1 MSQTSLTRQEIAEL
15 PFVKRS
21 RRLSPDLD
29 DIFYG
34 DSCPLIVRQFAIDDL
49 HRLSTSCSG
58 QELAINLRVQ
68 RHHFYACTLLA
79 ELLGLENIIESASSI
94 SSFADL
100 MIHKAFQLEA
110 NRLVE
115 KGKLPPV
122 FEDLGQS
129 GLIILAMGKLGAQEL
144 NFSSDVDLVVF
155 FDAHQAGLADEFP
168 TFQRHLIK
176 LVQDVARLLSDNNE
190 AGFAYRVDLRLRPD
204 PGATAVVISTDAAEL
219 YYEQL
224 GQNWERAAFIRARPC
239 ASDIDCGEA
248 FLDRLRPFIWRRS
261 MDAYAVEDVK
271 SIKRQIQAHYGLHEI
286 LVRNHDLK
294 LGVGGIREIEFF
306 AQTQQLLAGGRL
318 PALRARR
325 TIDALHRLAEAG
337 FISQACAENMS
348 AYYAKLRCWEHRI
361 QYVDDQQTHQV
372 PADDL
377 GFELFV
383 RLCGFDDEAD
393 AEHKVHALL
402 LAVHDEFSG
411 LFGGESLSLP
421 EGNLSFTGP
430 DQDPST
436 IKTLKTLGYGQPEQ
450 MMTLV
455 KQWHHGR
462 MQATRTARA
471 RALLTELT
479 PAIVKTC
486 SDRENPDQVLLNF
499 DRFLQGL
506 PGGVQI
512 FSLLTHGPEVLDM
525 LTRIL
530 SAAPEMVNHLL
541 KKPDILDSMLDP
553 MFLTGHLGK
562 EELFQRLQDR
572 LSLATHIDAV
582 LDIVR
587 DFASDERFRIAV
599 QVLLGK
605 MSPSNADD
613 AYTDIAEIV
622 LTQLFSHVHAEFQE
636 RHGIHQAGF
645 CVLGMGKFGS
655 REMTAKS
662 DLDLVFIY
670 GDRDDEVSDGP
681 RPLTAG
687 IYYSKLGQKLIAA
700 LTVPTASGGLYDV
713 DMRLRPS
720 GRSGPLSV
728 SLQRFSNYHLQESWS
743 WELMALTR
751 ARLVLDYGGLGED
764 VTKIVCQ
771 ACGVAHERHDLV
783 ADALDMRKKLWKE
796 RHPRGPFDIKYRA
809 GGLLDIEFILQV
821 MMLQTPPG
829 SITPGT
835 MTVGALI
842 RYFAEQKSL
851 DEDDSIDLLHA
862 HQLLTD
868 LSQTASVA
876 SEKTH
881 QFLSRSPKDGLL
893 QAFLDRHAWQYVR
906 IEDQLEKVCGPVK
919 KIFDARLGSYE

>member
-1 MSQTSLTRQEIAEL
+1 MNPTSLSRLEISEL
-15 PFVKRS
+15 PFAKRS
-21 RRLSPDLD
+21 MRMSPSLANIFQHDGCPLAARTEAVEKLGALSARLS
-29 DIFYG
+29 
-34 DSCPLIVRQFAIDDL
+34 S
-49 HRLSTSCSG
+49 H
-58 QELAINLRVQ
+58 ELAIELRVQ
-68 RHHFYACTLLA
+68 RHHFYACTMLA
-79 ELLGLENIIESASSI
+79 ELLGLEDIIQSAAAI

-100 MIHKAFQLEA
+100 MIHKAFQIEA
-110 NRLVE
+110 ERLVS
-115 KGKLPPV
+115 KGRLPDI
-122 FEDLGQS
+122 FTNLGES
-129 GLIILAMGKLGAQEL
+129 GLIVLAMGKLGAQEL
-144 NFSSDVDLVVF
+144 NFSSDVDLIVF
-155 FDAHQAGLADEFP
+155 FDAHRANLTDEFP
-168 TFQRHLIK
+168 SFQRYLIK
-176 LVQDVARLLSDNNE
+176 MVQDVARLLSDNNE

-239 ASDIDCGEA
+239 AGDVVAGNE
-248 FLDRLRPFIWRRS
+248 FLERLRPFVWRRS

-271 SIKRQIQAHYGLHEI
+271 SIKRQIQAHYGLHDI

-318 PALRARR
+318 PNLRARR
-325 TIDALHRLAEAG
+325 TIDALNMLWEAG
-337 FISQACAENMS
+337 FISEATASKMS
-348 AYYAKLRCWEHRI
+348 SYYRMLRCWEHRV

-372 PADDL
+372 PDDAH
-377 GFELFV
+377 GFDLFV
-383 RLCGFDDEAD
+383 RLCGFDDEKT
-393 AEHKVHALL
+393 AEDVIYATLV
-402 LAVHDEFSG
+402 AVHEEFSG

-436 IKTLKTLGYGQPEQ
+436 INTLIALGYGQPEQ

-462 MQATRTARA
+462 MQATKTARA

-486 SDRENPDQVLLNF
+486 SDREHPDQVLLNF

-541 KKPDILDSMLDP
+541 KKPNVLDSMLDP
-553 MFLTGHLGK
+553 MFLTGHPGK
-562 EELFQRLQDR
+562 QELDQRLQDR
-572 LSLATHIDAV
+572 LGLAEHIDAV

-605 MSPSNADD
+605 MAPSEADD

-622 LTQLFSHVHAEFQE
+622 LAKLFDHVHEEFQLK
-636 RHGIHQAGF
+636 HGKHPAGF
-645 CVLGMGKFGS
+645 CVLAMGKFGS
-655 REMTAKS
+655 REMTARS
-662 DLDLVFIY
+662 DLDLVFVY
-670 GDRDDEVSDGP
+670 GDRDEEFSDGP
-681 RPLTAG
+681 RPLSSG
-687 IYYSKLGQKLIAA
+687 SYYSKLGQKLIAA
-700 LTVPTASGGLYDV
+700 LTVPTASGGLYEV

-728 SLQRFSNYHLQESWS
+728 SLKRFIQYHEAESWT

-751 ARLVLDYGGLGED
+751 ARLVLDHGNLGTELAS
-764 VTKIVCQ
+764 IVAH
-771 ACGVAHERHDLV
+771 ACGQASKRHDLV
-783 ADALDMRKKLWKE
+783 VDALEMRKKLWQE

-821 MMLQTPPG
+821 MVLQTPPG
-829 SITPGT
+829 RIAPGS
-835 MTVGALI
+835 MTVGGLI
-842 RYFAEQKSL
+842 RYFAEQAAL
-851 DEDDSIDLLHA
+851 DETESKNLIQA

-881 QFLSRSPKDGLL
+881 QFLSRSSKDGLL
-893 QAFLDRHAWQYVR
+893 RAFLERHGWGHDHIHTQLDEVCCPVR
-906 IEDQLEKVCGPVK
+906 D
-919 KIFDARLGSYE
+919 IFVSRLGIYF